1 MTFNTRL
8 KLYGN
13 VIIWMKLLNTYSQNN
28 TSYLYSL
35 VLHPNNTFEA
45 IQTYNSIVKKPSIWQ
60 GFVKMPLTANN
71 LSFQ

>member
-1 MTFNTRL
+1 MH
-8 KLYGN
+8 
-13 VIIWMKLLNTYSQNN
+13 LLTTYSQNN

-35 VLHPNNTFEA
+35 VLHLNNTTFEA

-71 LSFQ
+71 LSFENWDK